1 MIIQHL
7 KQLGK
12 VEKLGK
18 WVPHELTENLKKKKQ
33 TCFELSSS
41 PILYDNKPF
50 LNWIVMCN

>member
-18 WVPHELTENLKKKKQ
+18 GVPHELTENLKKKK

-41 PILYDNKPF
+41 PILYNNKPF